1 MQLSLL
7 GLAALALLAIV
18 PATRMPGRIAG
29 ELPEKLEPDDPDAI
43 DETEALNPLAQ
54 ENGN

>member
-1 MQLSLL
+1 
-7 GLAALALLAIV
+7 
-18 PATRMPGRIAG
+18 MPGRIAG